1 METTEG
7 DTTSTVKHIPFIPW
21 RQRLNVGRL
30 GHAIVVGHRR
40 GSAQHHVAQARFA
53 HIRTSRRNFTLSIP
67 GDINHINPQQIATKK
82 TRTRRTWIWKIL
94 SKLFSFLYQSWLLF
108 TFQRFQQNLWTPK
121 ERRWYAV
128 KRSTRVCVK
137 STSPSMKMYLQKT
150 RGLRLRR
157 TFIQCDELGAAKVNW
172 LYLSI
177 YNESNVR
184 YVSSSLQAIY
194 SFKDFWVCGFRW
206 LTGMVAGS

>member
-1 METTEG
+1 M
-7 DTTSTVKHIPFIPW
+7 
-21 RQRLNVGRL
+21 GRL

-40 GSAQHHVAQARFA
+40 GSAQHHVAQASFA
-53 HIRTSRRNFTLSIP
+53 HIRTSRRNFSNKLYQVISTISTP
-67 GDINHINPQQIATKK
+67 NKIATTKK
-82 TRTRRTWIWKIL
+82 TAQEEGPAIWKIL
-94 SKLFSFLYQSWLLF
+94 SQSCSRSCISHGCCSPSKDF
-108 TFQRFQQNLWTPK
+108 NKTK

-184 YVSSSLQAIY
+184 YVSSSLQPIY
-194 SFKDFWVCGFRW
+194 SFNKASTHFKDFWVCGFRW